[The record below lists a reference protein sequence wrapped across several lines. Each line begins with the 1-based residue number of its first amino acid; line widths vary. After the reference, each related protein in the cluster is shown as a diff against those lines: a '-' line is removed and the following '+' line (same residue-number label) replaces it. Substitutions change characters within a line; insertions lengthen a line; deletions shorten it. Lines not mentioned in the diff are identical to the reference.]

1 MCVIEV
7 IPKKILRNVTT
18 LIIVKKNIKLNS
30 DEWKNKK
37 TIQNPKKHDAAT
49 LKVCLKNN
57 EVVREVL
64 VFKKPTNNN
73 LGDFKCYH
81 LKRISTLYNFT

>member
-1 MCVIEV
+1 MCHWSYS
-7 IPKKILRNVTT
+7 KKDFTKCYHPYNS
-18 LIIVKKNIKLNS
+18 KKNIKLNS